1 MNDDDEF
8 IAFIDLIYAAVLD
21 CTLWPTVL
29 ERLGELTGTMQ
40 SIIATMDRRTN
51 IFDSISRRTIAELD
65 ASYKNYWAYHNPL
78 WARCSAQ
85 PVGTVYA
92 LDTLMAPQD
101 FAKTPIFNE
110 WWKPADYSLAML
122 GANLRGEEQVSSMI
136 CVINPC
142 GHEAL
147 TNEQIRLFKAAV
159 PHITRALRIHRQLW
173 TLNHVQGPM
182 PERFEGMHQGAVLVD
197 ADANVLFINAA
208 ARSLLDAGD
217 GLVLKGGCLATSD
230 GADSLRRLIGSC
242 GRAGGPFLRGRLGSE
257 IEVQRGSQRAALK
270 LTVMPLRS
278 KNPAAEI
285 SWLGLR
291 APVAIVTIADPELSR
306 RRLAQDLHE
315 RYGLTAA
322 EAELAA
328 EIVKGDGRE
337 AAAKRRG
344 ISVATARSQLS
355 SIFEKTRTHRQAE
368 LVHLLLELGDHRNLE
383 K

>member
-8 IAFIDLIYAAVLD
+8 IALIDLVYAAVLD

-29 ERLGELTGTMQ
+29 ERLGKLTGTMQ

-78 WARCSAQ
+78 WARCWAQ
-85 PVGTVYA
+85 PVGAVYS
-92 LDTLMAPQD
+92 LDTLMAPRD

-110 WWKPADYSLAML
+110 WWKPAEYSLAML
-122 GANLRGEEQVSSMI
+122 GANLRVEDQVSSMI
-136 CVINPC
+136 CVINPR
-142 GHEAL
+142 GDEAL
-147 TNEQIRLFKAAV
+147 TNEQIRLFEAAV
-159 PHITRALRIHRQLW
+159 PHIARALRIHRQLW

-208 ARSLLDAGD
+208 ARSLLDAGE

-242 GRAGGPFLRGRLGSE
+242 GRAIGPIRGRLGGE
-257 IEVQRGSQRAALK
+257 FDVQRGSQRAALR
-270 LTVMPLRS
+270 LTVTPLRS
-278 KNPAAEI
+278 KNPATEI

-291 APVAIVTIADPELSR
+291 APVAIVTIADPELSQ
-306 RRLAQDLHE
+306 RRLAQDLHK

-322 EAELAA
+322 EAGLAA

-368 LVHLLLELGDHRNLE
+368 LVHLLLELTDSRNPE